1 MRSVGL
7 PWQAAFLSKVPN
19 LPTVVARVPHWCG
32 LLWWPSCPL
41 LLRSERSAVVL
52 LLLELQVVAPKL
64 WSPAWLSRGWRVD
77 HAVLQW
83 STATTTSGGSWHGPL
98 LFLYH
103 RTSIHGALLINGGAG
118 QVVVRQAQ
126 ILNQAVLQ
134 LDIEPL
140 AIELGLLSISV
151 NMVPT
156 VLCQVVKLLSVV
168 IHRTVPLTQ
177 F

>member
-1 MRSVGL
+1 VR
-7 PWQAAFLSKVPN
+7 
-19 LPTVVARVPHWCG
+19 
-32 LLWWPSCPL
+32 
-41 LLRSERSAVVL
+41 
-52 LLLELQVVAPKL
+52 
-64 WSPAWLSRGWRVD
+64 
-77 HAVLQW
+77 
-83 STATTTSGGSWHGPL
+83 TTSSGSSHGPVPL

-103 RTSIHGALLINGGAG
+103 LTSLHDALLINGGAG

-140 AIELGLLSISV
+140 VIELDLLSISV

-168 IHRTVPLTQ
+168 IHRMVPLAQ
-177 F
+177 L